1 MGVHGRSSWE
11 SMEEEEEG
19 WDSEVQTLSWEEEE
33 GWEDERR
40 SWELGAEEAESGAE
54 RVESERHCDGRE
66 GVFAVFPSGTST
78 PSFSSTSEPVAS
90 LAADWSVGLGGRAF
104 GLEEA
109 DFIRSK
115 DRSGSQSCRSVQ
127 QRRQFL
133 GRGGFNSSHFAHRQ

>member
-11 SMEEEEEG
+11 SVEEEEEG

-78 PSFSSTSEPVAS
+78 PSFSSTSEPAG
-90 LAADWSVGLGGRAF
+90 DTTN
-104 GLEEA
+104 
-109 DFIRSK
+109 K
-115 DRSGSQSCRSVQ
+115 PTNQSSIAKVLVMSRK
-127 QRRQFL
+127 
-133 GRGGFNSSHFAHRQ
+133 NSETKNKLL